1 MEDSRALLVDEALP
15 PPMLEAAAMAHANGL
30 VYVVDSDPGIRRVR
44 RGKSFAYVG
53 PDARPVTDAA
63 TLERIAK
70 LAIPPAYEDVWICTD
85 ARGHLQATG
94 RDARRRK
101 QYRYHSD
108 WRTLRDSAKFQRM
121 IEFGDA
127 LPKLRRRVRRDLARE
142 GLPREKVLAAIVSLL
157 DATWIRVGNAEYARD
172 NDSYGL
178 TTLRNRHVRF
188 LRSGRLQFQF
198 RAKGG
203 VMHEVVVDD
212 ERLAR
217 IVRRCHQ
224 LPGQRLFQYVDDGAV
239 HAVDSGQV
247 NQYLKEVTGATFTAK
262 DFRTWGATIT
272 AIDIM
277 ARTPLPERMSER
289 ALNGCIV
296 AAVKDVAAVLRNT
309 PAVCRKSY
317 INPVVFA
324 GWRDGVLHDVV
335 RAEGAKTMSQR
346 EQRALAFL
354 RRMAHPKRTRARSAT
369 GAARL
374 AAHRRAGAAA
384 KAIECAT
391 HARFPSNGHSPRPRV
406 RSRRRRALRVD
417 TQRPAP
423 RH

>member
-1 MEDSRALLVDEALP
+1 MV
-15 PPMLEAAAMAHANGL
+15 
-30 VYVVDSDPGIRRVR
+30 
-44 RGKSFAYVG
+44 
-53 PDARPVTDAA
+53 
-63 TLERIAK
+63 
-70 LAIPPAYEDVWICTD
+70 
-85 ARGHLQATG
+85 
-94 RDARRRK
+94 
-101 QYRYHSD
+101 
-108 WRTLRDSAKFQRM
+108 
-121 IEFGDA
+121 EFGDA
-127 LPKLRRRVRRDLARE
+127 LSKLRRRVRRDLALP

-262 DFRTWGATIT
+262 DFRTWGGTLT

-277 ARTPLPERMSER
+277 ARTPLPERTSER

-296 AAVKDVAAVLRNT
+296 AAVKNVAAVLRNT

-324 GWRDGVLHDVV
+324 GWRNGVLHEVV
-335 RAEGAKTMSQR
+335 RGEGAKTMSQR
-346 EQRALAFL
+346 ERRALAFL
-354 RRMAHPKRTRARSAT
+354 RRMARAKRTRARSAT
-369 GAARL
+369 GDGRVAAR
-374 AAHRRAGAAA
+374 RRAGAAA
-384 KAIECAT
+384 KPIECAT
-391 HARFPSNGHSPRPRV
+391 HARFPTNGHSPRTRA
-406 RSRRRRALRVD
+406 RSGRRRAHRVD
-417 TQRPAP
+417 AQRPAP